1 MCTTAYHNATFS
13 DCGNPQSIK
22 DGNFTVTSYETVV
35 NATNILNVTQKVL
48 YSCKEGFVFHPDS
61 TGLLECNAGKFEPSL
76 PECERRKLEKIIK
89 LLSIGL

>member
-1 MCTTAYHNATFS
+1 M
-13 DCGNPQSIK
+13 
-22 DGNFTVTSYETVV
+22 

-76 PECERRKLEKIIK
+76 PECERRKFEKNNKIIK
-89 LLSIGL
+89 YVLVFSFSKILVMVKLYKEQLKRFSINRS